1 MGTELLVITGRELN
15 MHEAQIVRLNRIEGQ
30 IRGITKMIVDG
41 RYCVDI
47 LTQIKSVSSALDKVQ
62 ENIFKGH
69 LESCVRDSLTG
80 DDPQDREAKVD
91 EILEILS
98 KFR

>member
-1 MGTELLVITGRELN
+1 MD
-15 MHEAQIVRLNRIEGQ
+15 HSAQIPRLNRIEGQ
-30 IRGITKMIVDG
+30 IRGISKMIQEG

-47 LTQIKSVSSALDKVQ
+47 LTQIRSAASALAKVQ
-62 ENIFKGH
+62 ENIFRGH
-69 LESCVRDSLTG
+69 LESCVRDSLEG
-80 DDPQDREAKVD
+80 EDPKDRQDKIE

>member
-1 MGTELLVITGRELN
+1 

-30 IRGITKMIVDG
+30 IRGITKMVQDG

-47 LTQIKSVSSALDKVQ
+47 LTQIRSASNALAKVQ
-62 ENIFKGH
+62 ENIFRVH
-69 LESCVRDSLTG
+69 LEGCVRDSLTG
-80 DDPQDREAKVD
+80 DDPRDREAKVD
-91 EILEILS
+91 EMLEVLS

>member
-1 MGTELLVITGRELN
+1 
-15 MHEAQIVRLNRIEGQ
+15 MHETQIVRLNRIEGQ
-30 IRGITKMIVDG
+30 IRGISRMIQEG

-47 LTQIKSVSSALDKVQ
+47 LTQIRSAASALAKVQ
-62 ENIFKGH
+62 ENIFRGH
-69 LESCVRDSLTG
+69 LESCVRDSLVG
-80 DDPQDREAKVD
+80 DDPRDREDKVN